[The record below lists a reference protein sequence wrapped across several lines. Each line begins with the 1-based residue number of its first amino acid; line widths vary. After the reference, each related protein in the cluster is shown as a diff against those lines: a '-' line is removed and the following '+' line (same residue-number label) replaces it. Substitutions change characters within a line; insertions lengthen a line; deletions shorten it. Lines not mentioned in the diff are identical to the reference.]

1 MIKAIIFDID
11 GTLVDSVDLHAKA
24 WQEALRHFGHDL
36 PFEQV
41 RHEIGK
47 GGDQLL
53 PDLLPKKIVD
63 SQGEEIK
70 EYRAELFKRKY
81 LPKVR
86 AFPKVRELFERIRAD
101 GKKIALASSARTDEI
116 ANYKRIAHIEDLV
129 DVEASA
135 DDAEKSKPHPD
146 IFDASLDRLGAI
158 DPANVIVVGDT
169 PHDAVAAA
177 KARLLTVG
185 MLCGGF
191 PEAELLAAGCIAI
204 YRDPAA
210 LLAGY
215 DESPL
220 H

>member
-1 MIKAIIFDID
+1 MGRLSIPWICTPRRGRRPGI
-11 GTLVDSVDLHAKA
+11 S
-24 WQEALRHFGHDL
+24 GHDF

-53 PDLLPKKIVD
+53 PDLLPPKVVD

-70 EYRAELFKRKY
+70 QFRSQLFRSKY
-81 LPKVR
+81 LPQVR
-86 AFPKVRELFERIRAD
+86 AFPRVRELFERIRAD
-101 GKKIALASSARTDEI
+101 GKKIALASSAERDEI
-116 ANYKRIAHIEDLV
+116 QIYKQIANIEGLA
-129 DVEASA
+129 DVETSA

-146 IFDASLDRLGAI
+146 IFDATLERLGGLN
-158 DPANVIVVGDT
+158 PAGAMVVGDT
-169 PHDAVAAA
+169 PHDAQAAS
-177 KARLLTVG
+177 KARLLTIG
-185 MLCGGF
+185 LLCGGF
-191 PEAELLAAGCIAI
+191 PEIELRAAGCIAI
-204 YRDPAA
+204 YLDPVA